1 MATLEDLVDFDS
13 SQWDKLTE
21 EEMHA
26 IFKES
31 LTVTRPEMAAKPRG
45 QNNSMSAP
53 VINMTPNKAAALKAL
68 QLEGLDLSFMSKR
81 KKR

>member
-45 QNNSMSAP
+45 QTNMAAP

-68 QLEGLDLSFMSKR
+68 QLEGLDLSFMAKR